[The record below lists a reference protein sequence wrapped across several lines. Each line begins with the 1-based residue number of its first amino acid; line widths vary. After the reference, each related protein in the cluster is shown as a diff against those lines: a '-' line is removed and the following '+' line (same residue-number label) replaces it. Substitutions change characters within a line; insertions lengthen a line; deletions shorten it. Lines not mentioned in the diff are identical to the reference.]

1 MSRNCVSTRNCRH
14 CNNRHHQSICDRT
27 HNSPV
32 NQNSSGGA
40 ERENG
45 SKDDKKNQENVTT
58 NTTNTS
64 TYRRT
69 VLLQTARAVAFDVI
83 GLLQF
88 ECYSTTVASEAMLR
102 TAYECGWDSRLTR
115 KRR

>member
-64 TYRRT
+64 TETLLFYALRNQDAMIQS
-69 VLLQTARAVAFDVI
+69 VLVR
-83 GLLQF
+83 
-88 ECYSTTVASEAMLR
+88 
-102 TAYECGWDSRLTR
+102 
-115 KRR
+115 